1 MVDIEQLR
9 EALQHL
15 VIFDARDNISH
26 EVGRAQATSRI
37 VKDSLRELL
46 ALKENGQTVWWC
58 FKERRHE
65 CQASAESAALPDATW
80 RFRKAGHDECGWK
93 LLVDPLHIHREGT

>member
-58 FKERRHE
+58 EKHKKPSDREWYCKVDSNLPFPSCRMVK
-65 CQASAESAALPDATW
+65 AS
-80 RFRKAGHDECGWK
+80 
-93 LLVDPLHIHREGT
+93 LHIHREGT